1 MIPRPGSGAAGRAG
15 SDCACSEEEI
25 QPTAPPNWKRM
36 GALILNAEDRS
47 VSVDLSKL
55 GSPLKTYDADL
66 ASLEH
71 SGSSVRLFFG
81 KLRLPKRGSLATR
94 VEIRYPIEFFY
105 KHLWQNSREFHGRL
119 RERAAA
125 LRISES
131 PAQRQLH
138 ELEAGQR
145 PLRVGEL
152 RLHGLLRDRGG
163 YRLFPLA
170 AHGFR
175 AFRENGGDGE
185 RRLGADPPCFSWV
198 STSFWGSWR
207 AAPTPRRRSRSTC
220 LTMQRE
226 LRR

>member
-1 MIPRPGSGAAGRAG
+1 
-15 SDCACSEEEI
+15 
-25 QPTAPPNWKRM
+25 M

-138 ELEAGQR
+138 ELEADKDHSEWANFDFMGYSGTEAAIDFFHLPPTDFAR
-145 PLRVGEL
+145 FEKTGAMANVALEPILRVQLGVDQL
-152 RLHGLLRDRGG
+152 LGLL
-163 YRLFPLA
+163 
-170 AHGFR
+170 
-175 AFRENGGDGE
+175 ESC
-185 RRLGADPPCFSWV
+185 AD
-198 STSFWGSWR
+198 
-207 AAPTPRRRSRSTC
+207 AAPEIEKYLPHDAA
-220 LTMQRE
+220 
-226 LRR
+226 